1 MLKTIVGMFE
11 DPADA
16 RRAVHGLEQEGFPL
30 DAASV
35 VMRERQE
42 DIFPSMGS
50 LLGQGVA
57 PNLAT
62 TTPMDRGEAP
72 AAKWVDP
79 NSDVA
84 GYGTVVAAGA
94 LARAIGGAGVGVA
107 AGGLAGALSDVGIP
121 NDLARDLVDRVRAG
135 RETLVCIRVEPG
147 AAEKVEQL
155 FVDNGAAVVYRGAS
169 KTTAYVEGERAAAGA
184 QRGL

>member
-11 DPADA
+11 DTSDA
-16 RRAVHGLEQEGFPL
+16 RRALDALEQEGFSL
-30 DAASV
+30 DAATV
-35 VMRERQE
+35 VMRERHE
-42 DIFPSMGS
+42 EVFPSMGS
-50 LLGQGVA
+50 LLGEGVA
-57 PNLAT
+57 PNVAT

-84 GYGTVVAAGA
+84 GYGTLIAAGA

-107 AGGLAGALSDVGIP
+107 AGGLAGALGDIGIP

-135 RETLVCIRVEPG
+135 RETLVCTRVPPEDSG
-147 AAEKVEQL
+147 KVERL
-155 FVDNGAAVVYRGAS
+155 FVVNGASVVYRGAS
-169 KTTAYVEGERAAAGA
+169 KTTAYFEGERAAAGA
-184 QRGL
+184 RRGL